1 MENDAVS
8 ESVVQA
14 LHVLGAT
21 GDSDLQETV
30 DLAAEICG
38 AEWSA
43 IAILTGQ
50 DYHLLVTHGIEPLV
64 CPQSDSLC
72 QHMMEIHHTVAVE
85 DARADA
91 RYAESPY
98 VTGQLLALR
107 FYASAPVYAPD
118 GEMVGRLIVCDPEP
132 YRITELQE
140 RALARL
146 AESLT
151 AVLELRL
158 RRESDGRRD
167 EEEMSRIAA
176 EIGHDMQVPLAS
188 IVGNVELLHE
198 ELRDH
203 QDPAVSLMLAR
214 TERAAHRLLRMVEGI
229 LHFNEIGIGHN
240 AVSVDLRAVTDQV
253 LVDLG
258 PQLEDARAK
267 VTVDP
272 LPTLTGN
279 ADELYSLMQNLLS
292 NAVKFARP
300 RVPLE
305 VRVRA
310 EEVEGGWRVLV
321 TDNGVG
327 VPEPMRQRVFAMF
340 SRVNSRVEGHG
351 IGLATVRRI
360 VRAHGGSV
368 GIDEAPGGGAQVWFE
383 IPARDTEERPPWTSP
398 R

>member
-1 MENDAVS
+1 MESDAVS
-8 ESVVQA
+8 HSVVQA
-14 LHVLGAT
+14 LHVLGTT
-21 GDSDLQETV
+21 GDSDLQEIV
-30 DLAAEICG
+30 DLAAELCD

-43 IAILTGQ
+43 IAILTGD

-64 CPQSDSLC
+64 CPRSDSLC

-98 VTGQLLALR
+98 VTGQLLDLR
-107 FYASAPVYAPD
+107 FYASAPIYAPD
-118 GEMVGRLIVCDPEP
+118 GVMVGRLIVCDPAP
-132 YRITELQE
+132 YRITPLQE
-140 RALARL
+140 RALTRL
-146 AESLT
+146 AESVT

-158 RRESDGRRD
+158 RRERDNQRD

-203 QDPAVSLMLAR
+203 EDPAVSLMLAR

-229 LHFNEIGIGHN
+229 LHFNEIGVGRS
-240 AVSVDLRAVTDQV
+240 AGSVDLETVTGQV
-253 LVDLG
+253 LTDLG
-258 PQLEDARAK
+258 PQLEDASAK
-267 VTVDP
+267 VTVEP
-272 LPTLTGN
+272 LPTVTGN

-305 VRVRA
+305 VHVRA
-310 EEVEGGWRVLV
+310 EELGDGWRVLV

-327 VPEPMRQRVFAMF
+327 VPEPQRERVFAMF
-340 SRVNSRVEGHG
+340 SRVNNRVEGHG

-360 VRAHGGSV
+360 VRAHGGRV
-368 GIDEAPGGGAQVWFE
+368 GIDEAPGGSGTQVWFE
-383 IPARDTEERPPWTSP
+383 IPAR
-398 R
+398 